1 MLDCLMVDV
10 IQAHAV
16 WYLSKDC
23 SFPQHVAT
31 CVEKDMLSRLYEME
45 YTVQIA
51 SLFRF
56 TTLQIIILDSIY
68 FR

>member
-1 MLDCLMVDV
+1 MLFKHMLFGIYPKIV
-10 IQAHAV
+10 
-16 WYLSKDC
+16 
-23 SFPQHVAT
+23 FFTQHVAT

-45 YTVQIA
+45 YTVQLA